1 MMNTNNSLAFMQGVA
16 TFSLLSCLGLAYVIN
31 PIDESLFFQATG
43 SFVST
48 IYGKDVLSELN
59 NSVVAGILLGLFIGT
74 VYVFL
79 VTDKKV
85 YNYTT
90 LSLFVIVLFIFFA
103 SIMGYDQVPYGFTQ
117 QLFLSAWIG
126 LPVALGIVGIWEKNI
141 GNQVLSA
148 FLILVMPLG
157 LSGNTNDQ
165 IYPILGFVFSFML
178 YLELSY
184 GHVRYSRLARIMH
197 YSREYEV
204 VLQWFLS
211 TLVITLGLTTALT
224 SLAFLFHNFLGDLL
238 PYSFSNSIEYNTIYG
253 QALSVL
259 VFFILWAIIQTLFS
273 RGYLARQVED

>member
-1 MMNTNNSLAFMQGVA
+1 MNTNNSLAFMQAVA
-16 TFSLLSCLGLAYVIN
+16 TFSLLSSLSLAYVIN
-31 PIDESLFFQATG
+31 PIDDSLFFQATDN
-43 SFVST
+43 FVSA
-48 IYGKDVLSELN
+48 IYGENVLSELN

-79 VTDKKV
+79 AMNKKV
-85 YNYTT
+85 QNYVS
-90 LSLFVIVLFIFFA
+90 LSVLVIMIFVFFS
-103 SIMGYDQVPYGFTQ
+103 SIMRYDQIPYAFTQ
-117 QLFLSAWIG
+117 QLFLSTWIG
-126 LPVALGIVGIWEKNI
+126 LPIALGIVGIWEKSI
-141 GNQVLSA
+141 GNQVLAA

-157 LSGNTNDQ
+157 LSGNTNEQ

-224 SLAFLFHNFLGDLL
+224 SIAFLFHNFLGDFL

-253 QALSVL
+253 QAISVL

>member
-126 LPVALGIVGIWEKNI
+126 LPVALGIIGIWEKNI

>member
-1 MMNTNNSLAFMQGVA
+1 MNTNNSLAFMQAMA
-16 TFSLLSCLGLAYVIN
+16 TFSLLSCLGLAYIIN
-31 PIDESLFFQATG
+31 PIDESLFFKATN
-43 SFVST
+43 SFVSS
-48 IYGKDVLSELN
+48 IYGEDVLLELN
-59 NSVVAGILLGLFIGT
+59 NSVVAGMLLGLFIGT

-79 VTDKKV
+79 VMNKKA
-85 YNYTT
+85 YNYT
-90 LSLFVIVLFIFFA
+90 SSGLFVVVSFIFFA
-103 SIMGYDQVPYGFTQ
+103 SIMGYDQVPYTFTQ

-126 LPVALGIVGIWEKNI
+126 LPIALGIVGIWEKSI

-148 FLILVMPLG
+148 FLILVMPIG
-157 LSGNTNDQ
+157 LSGNTNEQ

-211 TLVITLGLTTALT
+211 TLIITLGLTTALT